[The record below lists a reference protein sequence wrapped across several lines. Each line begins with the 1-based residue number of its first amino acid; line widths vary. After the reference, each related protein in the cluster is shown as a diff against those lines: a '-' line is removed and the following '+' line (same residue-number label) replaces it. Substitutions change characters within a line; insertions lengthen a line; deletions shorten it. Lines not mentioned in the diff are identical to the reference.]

1 MTSRIALL
9 SLLLCFCLACDDDA
23 DNVQPDRFAYYI
35 IGGEGLHRQ
44 WLYTH
49 RDETVFEGDV
59 RWLST
64 VADNGIVLF
73 RSHSAVGMQL
83 WGRCDNGSILA
94 VPMPISS
101 DVQREALLD
110 EAEPALSRAGH
121 HAAFVV
127 WDKLKTSTDS
137 SAWSARICV
146 FDCAAWRMESADVTA
161 FLRER
166 FPAELSEAFRLRC
179 EAVWLSADGA
189 TALLGIIV
197 VQAADSN
204 LRNFAA
210 LLRYRNGQLE
220 TFPGYETF
228 TDLTFTRYN
237 IFDPATGVLYASAW
251 NEQGRHLRTLA
262 FDATSL
268 GVREVG
274 FVPYF
279 EHASHRVTAGSSEYI
294 DWNSSEVLLRP
305 IAGGLSATEL
315 LPFTAVVQDLSIS
328 PDAAWFAMRAKTT
341 ENDDAWIVA
350 QRGGGIQRV
359 IARGKLSGP
368 LALSRELSNPR

>member
-9 SLLLCFCLACDDDA
+9 FLLLCFCLACDDDEA
-23 DNVQPDRFAYYI
+23 SVQPDRFAYYI
-35 IGGEGLHRQ
+35 ISGEGLHRQ

-49 RDETVFEGDV
+49 RDEMVFEGDV

-94 VPMPISS
+94 VPMPISP
-101 DVQREALLD
+101 DVRREALMD

-127 WDKLKTSTDS
+127 WDKPKTSTDS
-137 SAWSARICV
+137 STWSARLCV

-161 FLRER
+161 FLHER
-166 FPAELSEAFRLRC
+166 FPDELSESFRLRC
-179 EAVWLSADGA
+179 EAVWLSADG
-189 TALLGIIV
+189 TIALLGIIV
-197 VQAADSN
+197 IQAADSN
-204 LRNFAA
+204 LKNFAA
-210 LLRYRNGQLE
+210 LLRFRNGQLE
-220 TFPGYETF
+220 TFPGYEKF

-237 IFDPATGVLYASAW
+237 LFDPATGVLYASAW

-262 FDATSL
+262 FDAASL

-274 FVPYF
+274 FVPYLDY
-279 EHASHRVTAGSSEYI
+279 ASHRVTAGSSEYI
-294 DWNSSEVLLRP
+294 DWDTRAVVLRP
-305 IAGGLSATEL
+305 IAGSGAATEL
-315 LPFTAVVQDLSIS
+315 LPFTAMVHDLSIS
-328 PDAAWFAMRAKTT
+328 PDAAWLAVRATTT

-359 IARGKLSGP
+359 IARGKLRGP
-368 LALSRELSNPR
+368 LALSLELSNPK